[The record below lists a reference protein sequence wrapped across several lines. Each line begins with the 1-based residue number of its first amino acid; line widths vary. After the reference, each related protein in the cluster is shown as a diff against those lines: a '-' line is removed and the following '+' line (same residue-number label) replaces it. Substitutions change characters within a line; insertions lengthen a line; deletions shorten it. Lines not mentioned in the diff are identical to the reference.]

1 MHDRQLEG
9 QTLVFGNQGAL
20 YKTAMTWFDHTTGS
34 IWSQP
39 IGEALVG
46 ELRGATL
53 TQLPSTLD
61 TWAGFSARH
70 PDALVLANGLN
81 GPRLVLAT
89 PRENWV
95 IGLALG
101 EAAAAVAFTHAQ
113 AAGVVHLT
121 VGDEPVLVWVDR
133 DTGSVRAYLRRVA
146 DRLLTFQPAD
156 DGTLRDRETGSLW
169 GAANGLAVS
178 GPLAGEALSP
188 VPWTSSF
195 DWAWRDFYP
204 DSTFIGG

>member
-39 IGEALVG
+39 IGKALVG

-81 GPRLVLAT
+81 GPRLILAT

-113 AAGVVHLT
+113 AAGLVHLV
-121 VGDEPVLVWVDR
+121 VGDEPVLVWVDQ

-146 DRLLTFQPAD
+146 DRLLTFEPTG

>member
-39 IGEALVG
+39 MGEALVG

-81 GPRLVLAT
+81 GPRLILAT

-169 GAANGLAVS
+169 SAANGLAVS

-195 DWAWRDFYP
+195 DWAWSDFYP
-204 DSTFIGG
+204 HSTFIGG

>member
-81 GPRLVLAT
+81 GPRLILAT

-121 VGDEPVLVWVDR
+121 VGDEPVLVWVDQ

-146 DRLLTFQPAD
+146 DRLLTFEPTD

-169 GAANGLAVS
+169 SAANGLAVS